1 MGACQ
6 GGGGTGGRAG
16 AGGGGAAPSS
26 GSGGGPGGGASG
38 TGGTLDA
45 GSSPDS
51 SSGGST
57 TEAGALDVGAGGG
70 DATAGSDGGGG
81 GGGPARSFVYVS
93 GYGEPITIF
102 TLNTATGAL
111 TRAGTAS
118 TSADGEPT
126 SMGFSPDKKVL
137 YAGDEQHYAPM
148 GRVIAYAINHT
159 TGALQEINREG
170 TRATITAHT
179 SVHRSGKWLLAANYG
194 SGDVTVFPLRADG
207 GLGPAMT
214 PVPAGGQAHYI
225 LFDSTGTFLF
235 VPCLASNYIAMYR
248 FADGVL
254 TPNTPPTV
262 PVPGGPRHI
271 AFSPDERF
279 AYVLT
284 QLQSTVVVLAH
295 DKPNGRLT
303 VLETV
308 TSAPNGSISAHI
320 AVHPTGKFVYASN
333 RLDNSISIF
342 SVDTATGRLTRVG
355 QQRDRIAFPWWFDLD
370 PAGQLLIVPNDPT
383 GTVLVH
389 RIDQNTGTLQPL
401 GMPVSVPMRPT
412 YVGILS
418 LP

>member
-1 MGACQ
+1 
-6 GGGGTGGRAG
+6 
-16 AGGGGAAPSS
+16 
-26 GSGGGPGGGASG
+26 
-38 TGGTLDA
+38 
-45 GSSPDS
+45 
-51 SSGGST
+51 
-57 TEAGALDVGAGGG
+57 
-70 DATAGSDGGGG
+70 
-81 GGGPARSFVYVS
+81 
-93 GYGEPITIF
+93 
-102 TLNTATGAL
+102 
-111 TRAGTAS
+111 
-118 TSADGEPT
+118 
-126 SMGFSPDKKVL
+126 MGFSPDKKVL

-194 SGDVTVFPLRADG
+194 TGDVTVFPLRADG
-207 GLGPAMT
+207 GLSPAMT

-225 LFDSTGTFLF
+225 LFDETGTFLF

-262 PVPGGPRHI
+262 LVPGGPRHI

-284 QLQSTVVVLAH
+284 QLQSTVVVLTH

-308 TSAPNGSISAHI
+308 SSAPNGSISAHI
-320 AVHPTGKFVYASN
+320 AVHPSGKFVYASN

-342 SVDTATGRLTRVG
+342 SVDAVTGRLTRVG